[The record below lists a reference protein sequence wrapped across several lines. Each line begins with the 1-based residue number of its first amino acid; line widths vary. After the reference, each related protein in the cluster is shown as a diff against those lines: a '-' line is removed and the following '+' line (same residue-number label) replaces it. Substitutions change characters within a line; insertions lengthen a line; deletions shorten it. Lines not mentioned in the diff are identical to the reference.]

1 MSKEFIL
8 KAVTPEGLVFEKPV
22 TFAKLRTENGD
33 IGILADHVNLVSL
46 IGAGEMIVREK
57 DKKETVYYLA
67 GGFLEIRKDKV
78 IILGEDMVEAS
89 KAEAKKRAKEDAIAL
104 ARQHKLLEEADIM
117 GSKKRIRENLTKKS
131 KKIK

>member
-22 TFAKLRTENGD
+22 IFAKLRTENGD
-33 IGILADHVNLVSL
+33 IGILADHINLVSL

-89 KAEAKKRAKEDAIAL
+89 KAEAKKRAREDAISL
-104 ARQHKLLEEADIM
+104 ARQHKLLEEADIL
-117 GSKKRIRENLTKKS
+117 GSKKRIRENLTKKG

>member
-89 KAEAKKRAKEDAIAL
+89 KAEAKKRAREDAISL
-104 ARQHKLLEEADIM
+104 ARQHKLLEEADIL
-117 GSKKRIRENLTKKS
+117 GSKKRIRENLTKKG

>member
-33 IGILADHVNLVSL
+33 IGILADHINLVSL

-89 KAEAKKRAKEDAIAL
+89 KAEAKKRAREDAISL
-104 ARQHKLLEEADIM
+104 ARQHKLLEEADIL
-117 GSKKRIRENLTKKS
+117 GSKKRIRENLTKKG